1 MRVGILLSFHFQPC
15 FHNVL
20 ILEGIEIGAVE
31 FGYFLIHVNFVEYV
45 IECVRVETGERPEL
59 QSEVL
64 ILLLAQVGL
73 LVDVLIITQHR
84 QQLDLFGFAVKGIL
98 QVMVVLL
105 TDGDLLLT
113 WLLDLHNG
121 I

>member
-1 MRVGILLSFHFQPC
+1 M
-15 FHNVL
+15 
-20 ILEGIEIGAVE
+20 
-31 FGYFLIHVNFVEYV
+31 NFVKYV

-121 I
+121 IQSPLIYAYFLVPELAEGRAKPALLHG